1 MVLFLIL
8 LSLVCKQIDIG
19 DTFVVLYL
27 LITFVVLAII
37 FVIFITNTNPKFNL
51 TSGKD
56 RNKRLYLKL
65 LRKAMGDKLLVER
78 LIEAERQ
85 RLPHASENSLLKL
98 AIERWDHHH
107 RP

>member
-1 MVLFLIL
+1 M
-8 LSLVCKQIDIG
+8 
-19 DTFVVLYL
+19 LYL
-27 LITFVVLAII
+27 LVSLVVLAII
-37 FVIFITNTNPKFNL
+37 FVFFITNTNPKFNL
-51 TSGKD
+51 TSTNS
-56 RNKRLYLKL
+56 RNKHLYLKL